1 MGRNMVKV
9 AMITINSQIKVKF
22 KAQKLGAS
30 WGIRFRRGVN
40 NNSVK
45 KMF

>member
-1 MGRNMVKV
+1 VKV
-9 AMITINSQIKVKF
+9 VMIAINNQIKVKF

-30 WGIRFRRGVN
+30 WGIRFRRGIDY
-40 NNSVK
+40 NSVK